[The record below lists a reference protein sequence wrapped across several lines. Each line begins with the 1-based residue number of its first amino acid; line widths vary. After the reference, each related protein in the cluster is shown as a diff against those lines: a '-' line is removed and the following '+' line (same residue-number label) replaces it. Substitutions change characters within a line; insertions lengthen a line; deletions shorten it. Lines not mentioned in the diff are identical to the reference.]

1 MKDNKLSEAIKNIIE
16 KELKTF
22 SKLLPKD
29 TLINATEKL
38 MPQIE
43 NLIEQSGFVKK
54 SKYQILKRIID
65 DLEKRISDLEKDQS

>member
-22 SKLLPKD
+22 SRLLPKD

-43 NLIEQSGFVKK
+43 NLIEQSGYVKK

-65 DLEKRISDLEKDQS
+65 DLEKRISDIEKDQS

>member
-22 SKLLPKD
+22 SRLLPKD
-29 TLINATEKL
+29 TLINASEKL

-43 NLIEQSGFVKK
+43 NLIEQSGYVKK

>member
-22 SKLLPKD
+22 SRLLPKD

-43 NLIEQSGFVKK
+43 NLIEQSGYVKK
-54 SKYQILKRIID
+54 SKYQILKRIIH
-65 DLEKRISDLEKDQS
+65 DLEKRISDIEKDQS

>member
-22 SKLLPKD
+22 SRLLPKD
-29 TLINATEKL
+29 ALINASEKL

-43 NLIEQSGFVKK
+43 NLIEQSGYVKK

>member
-1 MKDNKLSEAIKNIIE
+1 MKDNKLSEAIKNVIE

-22 SKLLPKD
+22 SRLLPKD
-29 TLINATEKL
+29 TLINASEKL
-38 MPQIE
+38 IPQIE

>member
-16 KELKTF
+16 KELKIF

-43 NLIEQSGFVKK
+43 NLIEQSGYVKK

>member
-22 SKLLPKD
+22 SRLMPKD
-29 TLINATEKL
+29 TLINASEKL

-43 NLIEQSGFVKK
+43 NLIEQSGYVKK

-65 DLEKRISDLEKDQS
+65 DLEKRISDLEKKL

>member
-22 SKLLPKD
+22 SRLLPKG

-43 NLIEQSGFVKK
+43 NLIEQSGYVKK

>member
-22 SKLLPKD
+22 SRLLPKD

-43 NLIEQSGFVKK
+43 NLIEQSGYVKK
-54 SKYQILKRIID
+54 SKYQILKRIIH

>member
-43 NLIEQSGFVKK
+43 NLIEQSGYVKK

>member
-22 SKLLPKD
+22 SRLLPKD

-43 NLIEQSGFVKK
+43 NLIEQSGYVKK